1 MGGPA
6 WLAKTL
12 AAVMIATAAY
22 CFTRLV
28 VARRD
33 NRPTDYDVDGVHILM
48 GVAMAGML
56 VPHLNPFWDSG
67 WEVIFGGALG
77 WFGWQTIRGY
87 RSQPAVGQRWAV
99 HHLQHV
105 LACGAM
111 LYMFL
116 AVVPARAGHSG
127 SGIAMGEPAGSAATF
142 PTLALLLT
150 LALVGYVIWT
160 ADRLTSLPA
169 VAALSAMAARAT
181 AAVAPL
187 GPGAA
192 LSLGAPIGP
201 GAPALAASSAS
212 ASGAEPSADGTAARV
227 TRPDHQPG
235 AARPA
240 QAGPPMSPRL
250 AACCEIAMGLTMGYM
265 LITML

>member
-1 MGGPA
+1 MGGPY

-12 AAVMIATAAY
+12 AAVMIATAIY
-22 CFTRLV
+22 CFSRLV
-28 VARRD
+28 AAQRE
-33 NRPTDYDVDGVHILM
+33 NRPTDYDVDAVHILM

-56 VPHLNPFWDSG
+56 VPRLNPFWDSG
-67 WEVIFGGALG
+67 WEVIFGAALG

-87 RSQPAVGQRWAV
+87 RNELVVGKRWVA

-116 AVVPARAGHSG
+116 AVAPARASHSG
-127 SGIAMGEPAGSAATF
+127 SGMVMGGSARSATTF
-142 PTLALLLT
+142 PTLALVLT

-160 ADRLTSLPA
+160 ADRFTSLPA
-169 VAALSAMAARAT
+169 VAALRAMMAPAS
-181 AAVAPL
+181 AAVA
-187 GPGAA
+187 AV
-192 LSLGAPIGP
+192 
-201 GAPALAASSAS
+201 APALAATSAP
-212 ASGAEPSADGTAARV
+212 AHAEPPANGTATRV
-227 TRPDHQPG
+227 TQPEHNPR
-235 AARPA
+235 ATRSEQARP
-240 QAGPPMSPRL
+240 PISPRL